1 MLRSLWTAKTG
12 LDAQQT
18 SLDTISNN
26 LANVSTTA
34 YKRVRPIFE
43 DLLYQN
49 LRSPGL
55 VEDSSGTNLPAGLQ
69 AGNGSRISAT
79 QRINSAGS
87 LIQSQNPLD
96 MAINGNGF
104 FAVAVPNG
112 AGSYDVAYTRAGN
125 FMRNSDGRIVTTGGH
140 IVLNE
145 NEVPSLG
152 NSTIANPTGITIP
165 SQSTAVVVGTDGSVT
180 TYGVSTTTP
189 IPSGRIGVS
198 NFANPTGLATGG
210 GGLYF
215 ETASSG
221 NAINGVASQNGFGSI
236 SQYYTE
242 QSNVNVAEELVSLIA
257 AQRAYEITAK
267 SVSASDQILQK
278 LGQL

>member
-26 LANVSTTA
+26 LSNVSTTA
-34 YKRVRPIFE
+34 YKRARPIFE

-49 LRSPGL
+49 LRSAGL
-55 VEDSSGTNLPAGLQ
+55 TENAGTPTPADDIYLPAGLQ
-69 AGNGSRISAT
+69 AGNGSRVMAT
-79 QRINSAGS
+79 QRMMVAGA
-87 LIQSQNPLD
+87 LVQSQNPLD

-104 FAVAVPNG
+104 FKVQTGNG
-112 AGSYDVAYTRAGN
+112 QAYTRAGN
-125 FMRNSDGRIVTTGGH
+125 FMRSQAGYIVT
-140 IVLNE
+140 
-145 NEVPSLG
+145 PSG
-152 NSTIANPTGITIP
+152 STLLDVNDQPISIP
-165 SQSTAVVVGTDGSVT
+165 GTATDIVVGTDGT
-180 TYGVSTTTP
+180 ITYYNGITTP
-189 IPSGRIGVS
+189 PSNNTAGQIALY
-198 NFANPTGLATGG
+198 NFTNPAGLSSVG

-215 ETASSG
+215 ETQSSG
-221 NAINGVASQNGFGSI
+221 TAVAKTSNNSASYGSI
-236 SQYYTE
+236 TQYFTE
-242 QSNVNVAEELVSLIA
+242 QSNVNVAEELVNLIA

>member
-125 FMRNSDGRIVTTGGH
+125 FMRNSDGRIVTPGGH

-145 NEVPSLG
+145 
-152 NSTIANPTGITIP
+152 
-165 SQSTAVVVGTDGSVT
+165 
-180 TYGVSTTTP
+180 
-189 IPSGRIGVS
+189 
-198 NFANPTGLATGG
+198 
-210 GGLYF
+210 
-215 ETASSG
+215 
-221 NAINGVASQNGFGSI
+221 
-236 SQYYTE
+236 
-242 QSNVNVAEELVSLIA
+242 
-257 AQRAYEITAK
+257 
-267 SVSASDQILQK
+267 
-278 LGQL
+278 

>member
-145 NEVPSLG
+145 NEVPSPG
-152 NSTIANPTGITIP
+152 TSTISNPIGITIP

>member
-1 MLRSLWTAKTG
+1 MDANMWVAKTG
-12 LDAQQT
+12 MDAQQT
-18 SLDTISNN
+18 SMNTISNN

-49 LRSPGL
+49 IRSPGL
-55 VEDSSGTNLPAGLQ
+55 NEDSGSYVPAGLQ
-69 AGNGSRISAT
+69 AGNGARISAT

-87 LIQSQNPLD
+87 LVQSQNPLD
-96 MAINGNGF
+96 MAINGNGY
-104 FAVAVPNG
+104 FAVSTPNG
-112 AGSYDVAYTRAGN
+112 VAYTRAGN
-125 FMRNSDGRIVTTGGH
+125 FMRNDKGQIVTASGNVLLGQSSITSANASAAGIVVPSKASSVVIGSDGTVSYYTADASA
-140 IVLNE
+140 
-145 NEVPSLG
+145 PSKADQ
-152 NSTIANPTGITIP
+152 IAM
-165 SQSTAVVVGTDGSVT
+165 V
-180 TYGVSTTTP
+180 
-189 IPSGRIGVS
+189 
-198 NFANPTGLATGG
+198 NFVNPTGLASAG
-210 GGLYF
+210 GGLYY
-215 ETASSG
+215 ETMSSG
-221 NAINGVASQNGFGSI
+221 DAQTGVAGQDGFGSI

>member
-26 LANVSTTA
+26 LANVSTTS
-34 YKRVRPIFE
+34 YKRARPIFE

-55 VEDSSGTNLPAGLQ
+55 TENAGTPNLASDDNYLPAGLQ
-69 AGNGSRISAT
+69 AGNGSRIAAT

-87 LIQSQNPLD
+87 LLQSQNPLD

-104 FAVAVPNG
+104 FRVST
-112 AGSYDVAYTRAGN
+112 GSGIAYTRAGN
-125 FMRNSDGRIVTTGGH
+125 FMRSQNGDIVTPSGSALLDNSGQKINISPNATD
-140 IVLNE
+140 IV
-145 NEVPSLG
+145 
-152 NSTIANPTGITIP
+152 I
-165 SQSTAVVVGTDGSVT
+165 GTDGTVT
-180 TYGVSTTTP
+180 YYKGITTP
-189 IPSGRIGVS
+189 PVVFNAGKIGIV
-198 NFANPTGLATGG
+198 NFVNPAGLSSVG

-215 ETASSG
+215 ETPSSG
-221 NAINGVASQNGFGSI
+221 SAVPGVATQAGYGSI

>member
-1 MLRSLWTAKTG
+1 MLRSLWVAKTG
-12 LDAQQT
+12 MDAQQT
-18 SLDTISNN
+18 NLDTISNN

-49 LRSPGL
+49 IRAPGL
-55 VEDSSGTNLPAGLQ
+55 NEDASNYVPAGLQ
-69 AGNGSRISAT
+69 AGNGARIAAT

-87 LIQSQNPLD
+87 LVQSQNPLD
-96 MAINGNGF
+96 MAINGNGY
-104 FAVAVPNG
+104 FAVSTPG
-112 AGSYDVAYTRAGN
+112 GVAYTRAGN
-125 FMRNSDGRIVTTGGH
+125 FMRNDKGQIVTASGNVLLGQSAMTSTSASTTGIVIPTKATSVVIGSDGTVSYYMADASAPTQADQ
-140 IVLNE
+140 
-145 NEVPSLG
+145 
-152 NSTIANPTGITIP
+152 IAM
-165 SQSTAVVVGTDGSVT
+165 V
-180 TYGVSTTTP
+180 
-189 IPSGRIGVS
+189 
-198 NFANPTGLATGG
+198 NFVNPTGLASSG
-210 GGLYF
+210 GGLYY
-215 ETASSG
+215 ETLSSG
-221 NAINGVASQNGFGSI
+221 EAQTGIAGKEGYGSI

>member
-34 YKRVRPIFE
+34 YKRERPIFE

-49 LRSPGL
+49 IRSAGL
-55 VEDSSGTNLPAGLQ
+55 TENSGTSALGDETFVPAGLQ
-69 AGNGSRISAT
+69 AGNGSRIVAT
-79 QRINSAGS
+79 QRVNSAGS
-87 LIQSQNPLD
+87 LLQSSNPLD
-96 MAINGNGF
+96 MAINGNGY
-104 FAVAVPNG
+104 FAVQTGNG
-112 AGSYDVAYTRAGN
+112 TAYTRAGN
-125 FMRNSDGRIVTTGGH
+125 FMRSQTGNIVTPSGSTLLDNTGAAINIPGTATD
-140 IVLNE
+140 IV
-145 NEVPSLG
+145 
-152 NSTIANPTGITIP
+152 I
-165 SQSTAVVVGTDGSVT
+165 GTDGTVTYYVGVNTAAVVKPNKIAMVNFTNPAGLSSV
-180 TYGVSTTTP
+180 
-189 IPSGRIGVS
+189 
-198 NFANPTGLATGG
+198 G

-215 ETASSG
+215 PTASSG
-221 NAINGVASQNGFGSI
+221 AAISVPPGQSGAGQPGYGSI

>member
-1 MLRSLWTAKTG
+1 MLRSLWIAKTG

-34 YKRVRPIFE
+34 YKRVRPVFE

-49 LRSPGL
+49 IRSPGL
-55 VEDSSGTNLPAGLQ
+55 NEDSSSYVPAGLQ
-69 AGNGSRISAT
+69 AGNGARVAAT

-87 LIQSQNPLD
+87 LVQSQNPLD
-96 MAINGNGF
+96 MAINGNGY
-104 FAVAVPNG
+104 FAVSTPNG
-112 AGSYDVAYTRAGN
+112 VAYTRTGN
-125 FMRNSDGRIVTTGGH
+125 FMRNDKGQIVTASGNVLLGQSSVTSASASSAG
-140 IVLNE
+140 IV
-145 NEVPSLG
+145 
-152 NSTIANPTGITIP
+152 IP
-165 SQSTAVVVGTDGSVT
+165 SKATSVAIGIDGTVSYNLADSTA
-180 TYGVSTTTP
+180 
-189 IPSGRIGVS
+189 PSQADQIAMI
-198 NFANPTGLATGG
+198 NFVNPTGLASAG
-210 GGLYF
+210 GGLYY
-215 ETASSG
+215 ETMSSG
-221 NAINGVASQNGFGSI
+221 EAQVGVASKEGFGSI

-267 SVSASDQILQK
+267 SVSASDQMLQK

>member
-34 YKRVRPIFE
+34 FKRARPVFE

-49 LRSPGL
+49 IRSAGLTENSGSSNPGDETF
-55 VEDSSGTNLPAGLQ
+55 VPAGLQ
-69 AGNGSRISAT
+69 AGNGSRIVAT

-87 LIQSQNPLD
+87 LLQSSNPLD
-96 MAINGNGF
+96 MAINGNGYF
-104 FAVAVPNG
+104 VVDTG
-112 AGSYDVAYTRAGN
+112 DGRAYTRSGN
-125 FMRNSDGRIVTTGGH
+125 FMRGPTGNIVTPAGST
-140 IVLNE
+140 L
-145 NEVPSLG
+145 LG
-152 NSTIANPTGITIP
+152 SSGAPVTIP
-165 SQSTAVVVGTDGSVT
+165 GNATDIVIGTDGTVT
-180 TYGVSTTTP
+180 YYTGVNTP
-189 IPSGRIGVS
+189 AVTLPNPIAIV
-198 NFANPTGLATGG
+198 NFVNPTGLSSVG

-215 ETASSG
+215 ETTSSG
-221 NAINGVASQNGFGSI
+221 PALSLPPGMMAGAGKPGFGSI

>member
-1 MLRSLWTAKTG
+1 MLRSLWIAKTG
-12 LDAQQT
+12 MDAQQT

-49 LRSPGL
+49 IRSPGL
-55 VEDSSGTNLPAGLQ
+55 NEDSGSYVPAGLQ
-69 AGNGSRISAT
+69 AGNGARISAT

-87 LIQSQNPLD
+87 LVQSQNPLD
-96 MAINGNGF
+96 MAINGNGY
-104 FAVAVPNG
+104 FAVSTPNG
-112 AGSYDVAYTRAGN
+112 VAYTRAGN
-125 FMRNSDGRIVTTGGH
+125 FMRNDKGQIVTASGNVLLGQSSITSASASAAGIVIPSKATSVAIGSDGTVSYN
-140 IVLNE
+140 L
-145 NEVPSLG
+145 
-152 NSTIANPTGITIP
+152 AD
-165 SQSTAVVVGTDGSVT
+165 STAPAQADQIAMVKFV
-180 TYGVSTTTP
+180 
-189 IPSGRIGVS
+189 
-198 NFANPTGLATGG
+198 NPTGLASAG
-210 GGLYF
+210 GGLYY
-215 ETASSG
+215 ETMSSG
-221 NAINGVASQNGFGSI
+221 EAQVGVAGKEGMGSI

-267 SVSASDQILQK
+267 SVSASDQMLQK

>member
-1 MLRSLWTAKTG
+1 MLRSLWIAKTG

-34 YKRVRPIFE
+34 YKRVRPVFE

-49 LRSPGL
+49 IRSPGL
-55 VEDSSGTNLPAGLQ
+55 NEDSGSYVPAGLQ
-69 AGNGSRISAT
+69 AGNGARVAAT

-87 LIQSQNPLD
+87 LVQSQNPLD

-104 FAVAVPNG
+104 FAVSTPNG
-112 AGSYDVAYTRAGN
+112 VAYTRSGN
-125 FMRNSDGRIVTTGGH
+125 FMRNDKGQIVTSSGNVLLGQSSITSASASSAG
-140 IVLNE
+140 IV
-145 NEVPSLG
+145 
-152 NSTIANPTGITIP
+152 IP
-165 SQSTAVVVGTDGSVT
+165 SKATSVAIGTDGTVSYTLDAT
-180 TYGVSTTTP
+180 TAPAQADQIAMVKF
-189 IPSGRIGVS
+189 V
-198 NFANPTGLATGG
+198 NATGLASAG
-210 GGLYF
+210 GGLYY
-215 ETASSG
+215 ETMSSG
-221 NAINGVASQNGFGSI
+221 EAQVGVAGKEGFGSI

-267 SVSASDQILQK
+267 SVSASDQMLQK

>member
-1 MLRSLWTAKTG
+1 MLRSLWVAKTG
-12 LDAQQT
+12 MDAQQT
-18 SLDTISNN
+18 NLDTISNN

-49 LRSPGL
+49 IRAPGL
-55 VEDSSGTNLPAGLQ
+55 NEDASNYVPAGLQ
-69 AGNGSRISAT
+69 AGNGARIAAT
-79 QRINSAGS
+79 QRINSSGA
-87 LIQSQNPLD
+87 LMQSQNPLD

-104 FAVAVPNG
+104 FAVSTPNG
-112 AGSYDVAYTRAGN
+112 VAYTRAGN
-125 FMRNSDGRIVTTGGH
+125 FMRNDKGQIVTASGNALLGQSSVTSSNANPAGIVIPSKATSVSIGSDGTVSYNLADLSAP
-140 IVLNE
+140 VQADQ
-145 NEVPSLG
+145 
-152 NSTIANPTGITIP
+152 IAM
-165 SQSTAVVVGTDGSVT
+165 V
-180 TYGVSTTTP
+180 
-189 IPSGRIGVS
+189 
-198 NFANPTGLATGG
+198 NFVNPTGLASAG

-215 ETASSG
+215 ETMSSG
-221 NAINGVASQNGFGSI
+221 EAQVGVAGKEGIGTI
-236 SQYYTE
+236 SQFYTE

>member
-34 YKRVRPIFE
+34 YKRARPIFE

-49 LRSPGL
+49 IRSAGL
-55 VEDSSGTNLPAGLQ
+55 TENSGTNTAGDETYIPAGLQ
-69 AGNGSRISAT
+69 AGNGSRIVAT
-79 QRINSAGS
+79 QRVNSAGS
-87 LIQSQNPLD
+87 LLQSSNPLD
-96 MAINGNGF
+96 MAINGNGYF
-104 FAVAVPNG
+104 EVQTGNG
-112 AGSYDVAYTRAGN
+112 IAYTRAGN
-125 FMRNSDGRIVTTGGH
+125 FMRGPTGNIVTPAGSSLLDSGG
-140 IVLNE
+140 L
-145 NEVPSLG
+145 P
-152 NSTIANPTGITIP
+152 ITSP
-165 SQSTAVVVGTDGSVT
+165 STATDIVIGTDGTVTYYVGVNTNPVVWPRKIAMANFTNPAGLSSV
-180 TYGVSTTTP
+180 
-189 IPSGRIGVS
+189 
-198 NFANPTGLATGG
+198 G

-215 ETASSG
+215 PTTSSG
-221 NAINGVASQNGFGSI
+221 PPISVAPGQSAAGQPGYGSS

>member
-34 YKRVRPIFE
+34 YKRERPIFE

-49 LRSPGL
+49 IRSAGL
-55 VEDSSGTNLPAGLQ
+55 TENSGTSALGDETFVPAGLQ
-69 AGNGSRISAT
+69 AGNGSRIVAT
-79 QRINSAGS
+79 QRVNSAGS
-87 LIQSQNPLD
+87 LLQSSNPLD
-96 MAINGNGF
+96 MAINGNGY
-104 FAVAVPNG
+104 FAVQTGNG
-112 AGSYDVAYTRAGN
+112 VAYTRAGN
-125 FMRNSDGRIVTTGGH
+125 FMRSQTGNIVTPSGSTLLDNTGAAINIPGTATD
-140 IVLNE
+140 IV
-145 NEVPSLG
+145 
-152 NSTIANPTGITIP
+152 I
-165 SQSTAVVVGTDGSVT
+165 GTDGTVTYYVGVNTPAVVKPNKIAMVNFTNPAGLSSV
-180 TYGVSTTTP
+180 
-189 IPSGRIGVS
+189 
-198 NFANPTGLATGG
+198 G

-215 ETASSG
+215 PTASSG
-221 NAINGVASQNGFGSI
+221 AAISVPPGQSGAGQPGYGSI

>member
-34 YKRVRPIFE
+34 YKRARPIFE

-55 VEDSSGTNLPAGLQ
+55 TENAGTPNYTPDDNYLPAGLQ
-69 AGNGSRISAT
+69 AGNGSRVAAT

-87 LIQSQNPLD
+87 LLQSQNPLD

-104 FAVAVPNG
+104 FKVST
-112 AGSYDVAYTRAGN
+112 GSGIAYTRAGN
-125 FMRNSDGRIVTTGGH
+125 FMRSQNGDIVTPSGSALLDNGGNR
-140 IVLNE
+140 IN
-145 NEVPSLG
+145 VPSDA
-152 NSTIANPTGITIP
+152 TDIVI
-165 SQSTAVVVGTDGSVT
+165 GTDGT
-180 TYGVSTTTP
+180 LTYYKGITTP
-189 IPSGRIGVS
+189 PVTYNGGTIGIV
-198 NFANPTGLATGG
+198 NFANPAGLSSVG

-221 NAINGVASQNGFGSI
+221 RAVAGTATQAGFGSI

>member
-34 YKRVRPIFE
+34 YKRERPIFE

-49 LRSPGL
+49 IRSAGL
-55 VEDSSGTNLPAGLQ
+55 TENSGTSALGDETFVPAGLQ
-69 AGNGSRISAT
+69 AGNGSRIVAT
-79 QRINSAGS
+79 QRVNSAGS
-87 LIQSQNPLD
+87 LLQSSNPLD
-96 MAINGNGF
+96 MAINGNGY
-104 FAVAVPNG
+104 FAVQT
-112 AGSYDVAYTRAGN
+112 GSGTSYTRAGN
-125 FMRNSDGRIVTTGGH
+125 FMRSQTGNIVTPSGSTLLDNTGAAINIPGTATD
-140 IVLNE
+140 IV
-145 NEVPSLG
+145 
-152 NSTIANPTGITIP
+152 I
-165 SQSTAVVVGTDGSVT
+165 GTDGTVTYYVGVNTAAVVKPNKIAMVNFTNPAGLSSV
-180 TYGVSTTTP
+180 
-189 IPSGRIGVS
+189 
-198 NFANPTGLATGG
+198 G

-215 ETASSG
+215 PTASSG
-221 NAINGVASQNGFGSI
+221 AAISVSPGQSGAGQPGYGSI